1 MTCTIVSWAG
11 GVPGVNELILAEVNA
26 MGVRILL
33 FVKGDGIGADVWERV
48 YAESLVLLRNFP
60 APLMRLAVESVGEEE
75 RYSFTSETVRDHD
88 THEERWVVEGDM
100 TTRIPA
106 EPFEL
111 YRYHDRQFPTDD
123 FFAPAGPNS
132 EDVLWA
138 KPTDEPHDIH
148 GNGRMVWNSKTQ
160 GRPYHYA
167 MLAVGMLVESRCPG
181 CAYVTGDIDLSQA
194 EEVRQWATP
203 LLEEPLALPVCVD
216 PDRLY
221 ERLSAIYEE
230 EEHVVS
236 RATGLF
242 LGSDTELHRALIRH
256 AGSATADAW
265 FKERLADFD
274 SLSFVGASEL
284 VTSFLEATGDVARL
298 VEIIQEIAS
307 ARAGETDEG
316 AGFSLD
322 GLLHELCSRFITIP
336 TNDRRLLETHGIA
349 AATATAAALKT
360 SDEVIY
366 DAFLK
371 IARTPSP
378 VPVYVP
384 PDELLE
390 LFSQVDSEQRDQ
402 FAETIRTEERNCRET
417 LADFAD
423 ARRAVN
429 APSQEHEASGTP
441 NSGTSGGADPIRAEV
456 ARQSVH
462 YEAEE
467 GSAREL
473 GEMIRGKLMSAPV
486 ITTPQ
491 TRSELLAELYRVTRI
506 HGIALTETA
515 WNRIDALRD
524 EAMLRHLLALA
535 AIKYDE
541 IHFCEGRLHVLE
553 SARLWPLLAGAA

>member
-1 MTCTIVSWAG
+1 
-11 GVPGVNELILAEVNA
+11 
-26 MGVRILL
+26 MGVHILL
-33 FVKGDGIGADVWERV
+33 FVNGDRIGSDIWERV
-48 YAESLVLLRNFP
+48 YAESLVLLRAFP
-60 APLMRLAVESVGEEE
+60 APLMRLAVENIDEE
-75 RYSFTSETVRDHD
+75 RRYTFTSEIVRDRG
-88 THEERWVVEGDM
+88 TREERWIVDGDM
-100 TTRIPA
+100 KSRTPA

-111 YRYHDRQFPTDD
+111 YRFHDRQFPTDD
-123 FFAPAGPNS
+123 FFATAGPNS

-148 GNGRMVWNSKTQ
+148 ANGCMVWNSKTQ

-194 EEVRQWATP
+194 EEVRQWVNP
-203 LLEEPLALPVCVD
+203 LLEEPLALPICVD

-221 ERLSAIYEE
+221 NRLSEIYEK

-242 LGSDTELHRALIRH
+242 LGSDTELHRALTRH
-256 AGSATADAW
+256 AGRATADAW
-265 FKERLADFD
+265 FKQRLADFD
-274 SLSFVGASEL
+274 SLSHVGASEL
-284 VTSFLEATGDVARL
+284 LTSFLEATGDVARL
-298 VEIIQEIAS
+298 VEVMQEIAS
-307 ARAGETDEG
+307 APARVTDEG

-336 TNDRRLLETHGIA
+336 PEERDVLETYGLVAA
-349 AATATAAALKT
+349 AATAGALKT

-378 VPVYVP
+378 VPVYVAA
-384 PDELLE
+384 DELLE
-390 LFSQVDSEQRDQ
+390 LFARADPEQRGQ
-402 FAETIRTEERNCRET
+402 FAETIRTEERNCREA
-417 LADFAD
+417 LKDFAD
-423 ARRAVN
+423 ARRAVSTS
-429 APSQEHEASGTP
+429 SQEHGASGTA
-441 NSGTSGGADPIRAEV
+441 NNRTSGGTSDGTDPIREEV
-456 ARQSVH
+456 ARQTVH
-462 YEAEE
+462 HEAEE
-467 GSAREL
+467 DSAREL

-486 ITTPQ
+486 VTTPE

-506 HGIALTETA
+506 HGIVLTETA

-524 EAMLRHLLALA
+524 ETLLRHLLALA

-553 SARLWPLLAGAA
+553 SARLWPVLAGVA

>member
-1 MTCTIVSWAG
+1 
-11 GVPGVNELILAEVNA
+11 

-33 FVKGDGIGADVWERV
+33 FVKGDGIG
-48 YAESLVLLRNFP
+48 
-60 APLMRLAVESVGEEE
+60 EEE
-75 RYSFTSETVRDHD
+75 RYSLTSEIVRDRD
-88 THEERWVVEGDM
+88 THTERWVVEVDM
-100 TTRIPA
+100 ESRTPA

-123 FFAPAGPNS
+123 FFAPVGPNS

-138 KPTDEPHDIH
+138 KPTDEPHDIY

-256 AGSATADAW
+256 AGRATADAW
-265 FKERLADFD
+265 FKERLGDFD
-274 SLSFVGASEL
+274 SLFFVGASEL
-284 VTSFLEATGDVARL
+284 VRSFLEATGDVPGL

-307 ARAGETDEG
+307 AQAGETDEG
-316 AGFSLD
+316 AGFSLN
-322 GLLHELCSRFITIP
+322 GLLHELCSRFITISP
-336 TNDRRLLETHGIA
+336 DERSVLETHGVA

-384 PDELLE
+384 ADELLE
-390 LFSQVDSEQRDQ
+390 LFSQADLEQRDQ
-402 FAETIRTEERNCRET
+402 FAETIR
-417 LADFAD
+417 
-423 ARRAVN
+423 
-429 APSQEHEASGTP
+429 
-441 NSGTSGGADPIRAEV
+441 AEV
-456 ARQSVH
+456 ARQTVH

-467 GSAREL
+467 DSAREL
-473 GEMIRGKLMSAPV
+473 GEMIRRKLMSAPV

-491 TRSELLAELYRVTRI
+491 TRSDLLAELYRVTRI

-524 EAMLRHLLALA
+524 EAMLKHLLALA

-553 SARLWPLLAGAA
+553 SARLWPVLAGAA

>member
-1 MTCTIVSWAG
+1 
-11 GVPGVNELILAEVNA
+11 

-33 FVKGDGIGADVWERV
+33 FVKGDGIGSDLWEQV

-60 APLMRLAVESVGEEE
+60 APLMRLAVENIGEEQ
-75 RYSFTSETVRDHD
+75 RYSFTSEIVRDRG
-88 THEERWVVEGDM
+88 THEERWVVDGDM
-100 TTRIPA
+100 KSRTPA

-111 YRYHDRQFPTDD
+111 YRYHDRQFPTND
-123 FFAPAGPNS
+123 FFAVAGPNS

-138 KPTDEPHDIH
+138 EPTDEPHDIH

-194 EEVRQWATP
+194 EEVRQWADP
-203 LLEEPLALPVCVD
+203 LLEEPLALPICVD

-230 EEHVVS
+230 EAHVVS
-236 RATGLF
+236 RATSLF
-242 LGSDTELHRALIRH
+242 LGSDTELYRAVVRH

-265 FKERLADFD
+265 FKERLGDFD
-274 SLSFVGASEL
+274 TLSHVGASEL
-284 VTSFLEATGDVARL
+284 VTSFLEATADITRL

-307 ARAGETDEG
+307 ARARETDEG
-316 AGFSLD
+316 AGFSLN

-336 TNDRRLLETHGIA
+336 LEERSVLETHGA
-349 AATATAAALKT
+349 AAAAATAAALKT
-360 SDEVIY
+360 SDEVIF

-371 IARTPSP
+371 MAKTPSP
-378 VPVYVP
+378 LPVYMP
-384 PDELLE
+384 AGELLE
-390 LFSQVDSEQRDQ
+390 LFSQADPELRDQ
-402 FAETIRTEERNCRET
+402 FAETIHTEDRNCREA

-423 ARRAVN
+423 ARAVVN
-429 APSQEHEASGTP
+429 PSSQEHGASGPRNNDTA
-441 NSGTSGGADPIRAEV
+441 GGADPIRAEI
-456 ARQSVH
+456 ARQTAH
-462 YEAEE
+462 YAAQE
-467 GSAREL
+467 SSTREL
-473 GEMIRGKLMSAPV
+473 GEMLRSKLMSAPV
-486 ITTPQ
+486 VATPR
-491 TRSELLAELYRVTRI
+491 TRGELLAELYRVTRT

-515 WNRIDALRD
+515 WNKIDALRD
-524 EAMLRHLLALA
+524 ETVLRHLLALA

-553 SARLWPLLAGAA
+553 SAQLWPVLTGAA